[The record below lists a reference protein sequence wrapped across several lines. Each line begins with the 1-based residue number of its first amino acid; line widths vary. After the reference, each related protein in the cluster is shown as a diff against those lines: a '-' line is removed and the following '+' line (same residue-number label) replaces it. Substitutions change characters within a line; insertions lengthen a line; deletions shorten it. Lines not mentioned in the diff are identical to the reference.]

1 MPWTQLYHYVTRSPV
16 NLNDIKRVLDCSQEC
31 ETINWEIFNG
41 DTVLHSAVTRCGEP
55 SVDAE
60 IVALLIG
67 KGANT
72 ALKNHMGLT
81 PLHEAVSRGVDIM
94 VLEALLKSPHAPV
107 DVLTRTDN
115 GQSALQLAVQDSNN
129 SHVRFL
135 LEHGADADDGSMALA
150 LEQGDDDI
158 VETLF
163 KYRATAVM

>member
-1 MPWTQLYHYVTRSPV
+1 MPWTQLHYVVTRVPV

-31 ETINWEIFNG
+31 ETINCEIFNG
-41 DTVLHSAVTRCGEP
+41 DTVLHLAVTLCAEP

-60 IVALLIG
+60 IVGLLIG
-67 KGANT
+67 KGADR
-72 ALKNHMGLT
+72 ALKNHRGFT
-81 PLHEAVSRGVDIM
+81 PLHEAVSRGVNIM

-115 GQSALQLAVQDSNN
+115 GQSALQLAVLESNN
-129 SHVRFL
+129 HYVMFL
-135 LEHGADADDGSMALA
+135 LEHGAYVDDESMALA

-163 KYRATAVM
+163 KYRAPAVM